1 MLFRSAGP
9 SDVMMNQ
16 HKQRSRGFTLIELV
30 VVVAVLGVLAAVA
43 FPGMRNYMDKQRLV
57 SQVRAI
63 AELAQVARAEA
74 IKHSS
79 GDALRTVSMTVSPAG
94 SWFVGLSNGAAAC
107 TTPATCKSNEGGA
120 LVTKFASKI
129 AIAATGASPYIA
141 AGTAPPIPAGPCPTC
156 TFTSPGGQQVVTFD
170 MRGLV
175 ATGGADLQIT
185 MQSPLGKQL
194 GLSVS
199 RLGRISLCTPGGSVG
214 GYPTC

>member
-1 MLFRSAGP
+1 MKI
-9 SDVMMNQ
+9 
-16 HKQRSRGFTLIELV
+16 KQRAHGFTLVELLMV
-30 VVVAVLGVLAAVA
+30 IAVLGVLAAVA

-57 SQVRAI
+57 SQVREI
-63 AELAQVARAEA
+63 AELAQLARAEA

-79 GDALRTVSMTVSPAG
+79 ANALRSVSMTVSPAG

-107 TTPATCKSNEGGA
+107 TTPATCKINEGGDA
-120 LVTKFASKI
+120 VNTFIVTKFISKI
-129 AIAATGASPYIA
+129 AIAATGALPYTT
-141 AGTAPPIPAGPCPTC
+141 AGSSPPIPAGPCPTC
-156 TFTSPGGQQVVTFD
+156 TFASPGGQQVVTFD

-185 MQSPLGKQL
+185 MQSPMGKQL

-199 RLGRISLCTPGGSVG
+199 RLGRISICSPGGSVG